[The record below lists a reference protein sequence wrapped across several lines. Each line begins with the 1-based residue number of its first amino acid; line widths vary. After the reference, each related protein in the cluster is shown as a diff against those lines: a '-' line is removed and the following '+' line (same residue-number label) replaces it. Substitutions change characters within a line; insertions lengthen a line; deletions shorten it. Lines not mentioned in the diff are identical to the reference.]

1 MIDVRL
7 HLSMGHFD
15 EGHMFQ
21 EWDNVDLEVYNPDD
35 DVDCDN
41 LNDWLNT
48 HADPICTYAELRVK
62 SSVLKHN
69 GFLIGSFRKTTVKR
83 HGSSETRWVLTA

>member
-7 HLSMGHFD
+7 HLSMGHF
-15 EGHMFQ
+15 EGNSFV
-21 EWDNVDLEVYNPDD
+21 EWDNVDFEVYNHED
-35 DVDCDN
+35 DVGCDN

-62 SSVLKHN
+62 SSVLKHS
-69 GFLIGSFRKTTVKR
+69 GFLIGSFKKTKVKTR
-83 HGSSETRWVLTA
+83 DGHEERWVLTA